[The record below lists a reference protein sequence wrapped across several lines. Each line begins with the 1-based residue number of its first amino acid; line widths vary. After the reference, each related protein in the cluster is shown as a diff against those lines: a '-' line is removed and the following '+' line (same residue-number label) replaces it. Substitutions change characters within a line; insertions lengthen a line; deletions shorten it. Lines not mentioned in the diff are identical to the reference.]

1 MLRARTRPGRPGN
14 TPHSSLLALAL
25 GATCVAATASLIA
38 PLDAR
43 AEANLLGQ
51 TGLVH
56 MPDGRIDPDG
66 TMRLGL
72 SHDQPYTAFWG
83 SITFLS
89 RLELSA
95 RYTQIDGVP
104 GFEDNPDYGDFKD
117 KAFDTKLLLLRES
130 TWLPSLTVGAQDYL
144 GTRLFAAEF
153 VAASKRI
160 GDFDFAAGFGTKR
173 IDGVFGG
180 IRYTPGWH
188 RNLSLLAEYDAN
200 DYASDYRASESGADQ
215 RRGGAT
221 YGLEYRWGWIGTQ
234 LSYQRDDWSG
244 NLYVSVPLERRAFV
258 PKINEPPPLSPD
270 PDPAARD
277 DFVARLARLGN
288 ALERQGFKNV
298 RLHLDGRTLEI
309 SLTHTRITVVGRAVG
324 RAARTALALG
334 PVDMRA
340 LRVTY
345 TVNDL
350 PALTY
355 TFSDTTLLRRYFA
368 GEVDEDALAESV
380 KLYSPSP
387 EYVERFRRG
396 TQLQLPRDEEPP
408 AMRALFGEEGHAVS
422 FRRED
427 ETLTKLHLIPI
438 NFRFFFNDPS
448 GAFRY
453 DTFALVN
460 YDKQLAQGLLL
471 NTSVRITLFEDV
483 SEVTQPSNSELPHV
497 RSDIAEYMRERPLVS
512 VNKLLLNKYQHLGS
526 GVFGR
531 ASLGYYEEMYAGTG
545 GQVLYLPVRGDWAA
559 DLSVDWVR
567 QREPGSQFGFRNN
580 SVVTVLGAFHYRFPS
595 IGLTT
600 TVRAGQFLAG
610 DEGYR
615 LEIKRRFNSGV
626 EAGAWYT
633 ITNGN
638 DTQPPGSPDDPY
650 HDKGLFVSIPLGSM
664 LPRDTQQRSTISIV
678 DFTRDV
684 GQMVESPGDL
694 YRQMENA
701 LLFDRYDYAP
711 LTDFAR

>member
-1 MLRARTRPGRPGN
+1 
-14 TPHSSLLALAL
+14 
-25 GATCVAATASLIA
+25 VFVA
-38 PLDAR
+38 PLDGR

-66 TMRLGL
+66 TMRFGL
-72 SHDQPYTAFWG
+72 SYDKPYTALWG
-83 SITFLS
+83 SVTFLP

-95 RYTQIDGVP
+95 RYTEINNVP
-104 GFEDNPDYGDFKD
+104 GFENNTDYGDYKD
-117 KAFDTKLLLLRES
+117 KAFDAKFQLLRES
-130 TWLPSLTVGAQDYL
+130 TWLPSLTLGAQDYL

-153 VAASKRI
+153 VAASKRL
-160 GDFDFAAGFGTKR
+160 GDFDLTAGYGTKR

-180 IRYTPGWH
+180 VRYTPSWH
-188 RNLSLLAEYDAN
+188 HNLSLLAEYDAN
-200 DYASDYRASESGADQ
+200 DYTRDYRATESGADQ
-215 RRGGAT
+215 RSGGAT
-221 YGLEYRWGWIGTQ
+221 YALEYRWGWIGTQ
-234 LSYQRDDWSG
+234 LSYQRDDWTG
-244 NLYVSVPLERRAFV
+244 NLYVSVPLERREFV
-258 PKINEPPPLSPD
+258 PKIYEPPPHSPEPD
-270 PDPAARD
+270 PSAPD

-334 PVDMRA
+334 PADMRA

-355 TFSDTTLLRRYFA
+355 TFNDTALLRRYFA
-368 GEVDEDALAESV
+368 GEVDADTFTDSI

-387 EYVERFRRG
+387 EYAERFRRG
-396 TQLQLPRDEEPP
+396 TELMLPRDEEPP
-408 AMRALFGEEGHAVS
+408 ALRALYAEEGHAIS

-427 ETLTKLHLIPI
+427 ETLTKLELIPI

-460 YDKQLAQGLLL
+460 YDQQLAQGLLL

-512 VNKLLLNKYQHLGS
+512 LNKLLLNKYLQAGS
-526 GVFGR
+526 GVYGR
-531 ASLGYYEEMYAGTG
+531 ASLGYYEEMFAGTG
-545 GQVLYLPVRGDWAA
+545 GQLLYVPVRGDWAV
-559 DLSVDWVR
+559 DLSLDWLR
-567 QREPGSQFGFRNN
+567 QRAPDEPLGFRDY
-580 SVVTVLGAFHYRFPS
+580 SVVTALGAFHYRFPS

-600 TVRAGQFLAG
+600 TVRAGRFLAK
-610 DEGYR
+610 DEGAR
-615 LEIKRRFNSGV
+615 FEVKRRFRSGV

-650 HDKGLFVSIPLGSM
+650 HDKGLFVSIPLSSM

-711 LTDFAR
+711 LTDFAK

>member
-1 MLRARTRPGRPGN
+1 M
-14 TPHSSLLALAL
+14 ALAW
-25 GATCVAATASLIA
+25 GAACIAVTAGLLA
-38 PLDAR
+38 PLDVR

-56 MPDGRIDPDG
+56 MPDGRMDPDG
-66 TMRLGL
+66 TMRFGL
-72 SHDQPYTAFWG
+72 SSDDPYTALWG
-83 SITFLS
+83 SVTFLS

-95 RYTQIDGVP
+95 RYTEIDNVP
-104 GFEDNPDYGDFKD
+104 GFENNTDYGDYKD
-117 KAFDTKLLLLRES
+117 KAFDAKLLLLRES
-130 TWLPSLTVGAQDYL
+130 TWLPSLAVGVQDYL

-153 VAASKRI
+153 VAASKRA
-160 GDFDFAAGFGTKR
+160 GDFDFSLGYGRKR
-173 IDGVFGG
+173 IDGAFGG
-180 IRYTPGWH
+180 VRYTPGWH

-200 DYASDYRASESGADQ
+200 DYARDHRASESGADQ

-234 LSYQRDDWSG
+234 LAYQRDDWSG
-244 NLYVSVPLERRAFV
+244 NLYVSVPLERREFV
-258 PKINEPPPLSPD
+258 PKIHEPPPLSPD
-270 PDPAARD
+270 PDPAAPD
-277 DFVARLARLGN
+277 DFVTRLAQLGN

-298 RLHLDGRTLEI
+298 RLHLDGRTLEV

-324 RAARTALALG
+324 RAARTVLALG
-334 PVDMRA
+334 PVDVRA

-350 PALTY
+350 PAVTY
-355 TFSDTTLLRRYFA
+355 TFDSTALLRRYFA
-368 GEVDEDALAESV
+368 GEIDEDALAESV
-380 KLYSPSP
+380 RLYSASP
-387 EYVERFRRG
+387 EYAERFWRG
-396 TQLQLPRDEEPP
+396 TELRLPRDEEPP
-408 AMRALFGEEGHAVS
+408 AFRALFGEEGHAVS

-427 ETLTKLHLIPI
+427 ETLTSLHVIPI
-438 NFRFFFNDPS
+438 NVRFFFNDPS
-448 GAFRY
+448 GAFHY

-460 YDKQLAQGLLL
+460 YDKQLARGLLL
-471 NTSVRITLFEDV
+471 NASARITLFEDV

-497 RSDIAEYMRERPLVS
+497 RSDIAEYMRERPLIS
-512 VNKLLLNKYQHLGS
+512 LSKLLLNKYQHLGS

-531 ASLGYYEEMYAGTG
+531 ASFGYYEEMYAGIG
-545 GQVLYLPVRGDWAA
+545 GQVLYQPVRGDWAV
-559 DLSVDWVR
+559 DLSVDWLR
-567 QREPGSQFGFRNN
+567 QREPGSQLGFRDY
-580 SVVTVLGAFHYRFPS
+580 SVVTALGAFHYRFPS

-600 TVRAGQFLAG
+600 TVRVGQFLAG

-615 LEIKRRFNSGV
+615 FEIKRRFRSGI

-638 DTQPPGSPDDPY
+638 DTQPPGSPGDPY
-650 HDKGLFVSIPLGSM
+650 HDKGLFVSIPLSSM

-711 LTDFAR
+711 LTDFAK

>member
-1 MLRARTRPGRPGN
+1 
-14 TPHSSLLALAL
+14 
-25 GATCVAATASLIA
+25 VFVA
-38 PLDAR
+38 PLDGR

-66 TMRLGL
+66 TMRFGL
-72 SHDQPYTAFWG
+72 SYDKPYTALWG
-83 SITFLS
+83 SVTFLP

-95 RYTQIDGVP
+95 RYTEINNVP
-104 GFEDNPDYGDFKD
+104 GFENNTDYGDYKD
-117 KAFDTKLLLLRES
+117 KAFDAKFQLLRES
-130 TWLPSLTVGAQDYL
+130 TWLPSLTLGAQDYL

-153 VAASKRI
+153 VAASKRL
-160 GDFDFAAGFGTKR
+160 GDFDLTAGYGTKR

-180 IRYTPGWH
+180 VRYTPSWH

-200 DYASDYRASESGADQ
+200 DYTRDYRATESGADQ
-215 RRGGAT
+215 RSGGAT
-221 YGLEYRWGWIGTQ
+221 YALEYRWGWIGTQ
-234 LSYQRDDWSG
+234 LSYQRDDWTG
-244 NLYVSVPLERRAFV
+244 NLYVSVPLERREFV
-258 PKINEPPPLSPD
+258 PKIYEPPPHSPEPD
-270 PDPAARD
+270 PSAPD

-334 PVDMRA
+334 PADMRA

-355 TFSDTTLLRRYFA
+355 TFNDTALLRRYFA
-368 GEVDEDALAESV
+368 GEVDADTFTDSI

-387 EYVERFRRG
+387 EYAERFRRG
-396 TQLQLPRDEEPP
+396 TELMLPRDEEPP
-408 AMRALFGEEGHAVS
+408 ALRALYAEEGHAIS

-427 ETLTKLHLIPI
+427 ETLTKLELIPI

-460 YDKQLAQGLLL
+460 YDQQLAQGLLL

-512 VNKLLLNKYQHLGS
+512 LNKLLLNKYLQAGS
-526 GVFGR
+526 GVYGR
-531 ASLGYYEEMYAGTG
+531 ASLGYYEEMFAGTG
-545 GQVLYLPVRGDWAA
+545 GQLLYVPVRGDWAV
-559 DLSVDWVR
+559 DLSLDWLR
-567 QREPGSQFGFRNN
+567 QRAPDEPLGFRDY
-580 SVVTVLGAFHYRFPS
+580 SVVTALGAFHYRFPS

-600 TVRAGQFLAG
+600 TVRAGRFLAK
-610 DEGYR
+610 DEGAR
-615 LEIKRRFNSGV
+615 FEVKRRFRSGV

-650 HDKGLFVSIPLGSM
+650 HDKGLFVSIPLSSM

-711 LTDFAR
+711 LTDFAK